1 MTKELPPAGGE
12 RSLVSSDYVEIVD
25 GQVTNRK
32 PVHLTIETD
41 GIVLPVNGTFQF
53 VTAEG
58 YYRAQF
64 ARKKALVMQSIE
76 TVIADAHHDHKDFWY
91 ATIHAINGATRAACA
106 EHGLALTVCRDGEL
120 ARVPLDGQK
129 QDLWKQE
136 FIFQL
141 TDAETG
147 YYEETRIPGLCEDKT
162 GSGAFTKALRAAQ
175 KDFLVS
181 TFMISVDSSPPTR
194 GADDLQELVKSMEK
208 LKRFLAENDGREG
221 VVARCKDA
229 KGIVKDKWGLT
240 LQPFAIDYIDL
251 VLLRDQIAEA
261 VLLVEAENISD
272 LKKWAKRLM
281 PKVKEWFSS

>member
-1 MTKELPPAGGE
+1 MSKELPPASGE
-12 RSLVSSDYVEIVD
+12 QSLVPSDYVEIVD

-32 PVHLTIETD
+32 PVHLTIEAD

-76 TVIADAHHDHKDFWY
+76 TVIADARHDHKDFWY

-106 EHGLALTVCRDGEL
+106 EYGLALTVSRDGEL

-147 YYEETRIPGLCEDKT
+147 YFEETRIPGLCEDKT

-181 TFMISVDSSPPTR
+181 TFMISVDSSAPTR
-194 GADDLQELVKSMEK
+194 TVDEFKELRDSMDK
-208 LKRFLAENDGREG
+208 LRHYLKENGERDG
-221 VVARCKDA
+221 VVTRCKEA
-229 KGIVKDKWGLT
+229 KEIVRNKWGLL

-261 VLLVEAENISD
+261 VLLVEAENTSD